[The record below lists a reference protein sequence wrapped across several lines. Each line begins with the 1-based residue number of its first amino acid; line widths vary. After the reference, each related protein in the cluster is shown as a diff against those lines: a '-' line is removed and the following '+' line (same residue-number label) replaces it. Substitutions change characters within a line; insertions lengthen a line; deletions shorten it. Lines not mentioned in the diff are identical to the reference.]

1 MGQPPNPNSNNPSD
15 SESESDSDT
24 EESPEQP
31 SDYRPPTVAQ
41 AEEALKALEEALRT
55 PLPSGGYKYTEL
67 DRVTAERCAA
77 VKACLNQFLKAEPKG
92 KGFIQA
98 SMDAARVQG
107 RGAPYARTI
116 RKWTRRLIRDGD
128 LPGNPHRW
136 WNVSILEDEDVSA
149 AIKLRLQQVG
159 KYACAQDVVEFL
171 RNAELRNAVKI
182 VEEHFPQFT
191 HIFVYDNAP
200 CHTKY
205 SPSSLSAQGMPKG
218 PVMDWPYYKNE
229 KAERIFVRMEDGRL
243 PDGSRQSF
251 YDPDEPR
258 RFKGMSWIL
267 RERGLFHLA
276 EKNAPDFKSRDS
288 TLQETARQLGTQVI
302 FLPKYHCELT
312 MIEQCWGFAKRDYR
326 DNPPNSNPK
335 VLKANAL
342 KAVNLVPILSMRK
355 FGARAQ
361 RFVDGY
367 HSGMNGSQA
376 IGWATKVFRHHRE
389 PPNHIPYDEIAPG
402 YVHMILDE

>member
-171 RNAELRNAVKI
+171 RNAE
-182 VEEHFPQFT
+182 
-191 HIFVYDNAP
+191 
-200 CHTKY
+200 
-205 SPSSLSAQGMPKG
+205 
-218 PVMDWPYYKNE
+218 
-229 KAERIFVRMEDGRL
+229 
-243 PDGSRQSF
+243 
-251 YDPDEPR
+251 
-258 RFKGMSWIL
+258 
-267 RERGLFHLA
+267 
-276 EKNAPDFKSRDS
+276 SRDS